1 MKRMFLT
8 LGSCLCMLAG
18 TVSAQTSAQA
28 KSTKAESLNFPLK
41 SPRLSLLAEGHFNAT
56 DYPGRYGVGGAAK
69 LMFTAQRNKD
79 VFNEYVITFRA
90 THSAPTNGGF
100 FKGFDGGNYDNISA
114 LVLTGGYRFNFG
126 VPRYMIHGF
135 SDDVG
140 GWFIEVNVG
149 AAYIHKDRT
158 LGPAIAPAVGYAIA
172 RKLDLVGTFIGE
184 WALKH
189 SSNKEAYP
197 APKFTR
203 NTNLL
208 ISSIGLQYNF

>member
-1 MKRMFLT
+1 MKRMFLALSGCFWLLT
-8 LGSCLCMLAG
+8 GNL
-18 TVSAQTSAQA
+18 SAQTN
-28 KSTKAESLNFPLK
+28 AENLSFPLK
-41 SPRLSLLAEGHFNAT
+41 SPRLSLLAEGNFNAT
-56 DYPGRYGVGGAAK
+56 DYPGRYGVGAAAK
-69 LMFTAQRNKD
+69 LMFTAHRNKD
-79 VFNEYVITFRA
+79 VFNEYVITLRA
-90 THSAPTNGGF
+90 THSAPTNGDF

-114 LVLTGGYRFNFG
+114 LLLTGGYRFNFG

-149 AAYIHKDRT
+149 AAYINKDRT

-172 RKLDLVGTFIGE
+172 PKLDLVGSFIGE
-184 WALKH
+184 WALR
-189 SSNKEAYP
+189 SSSDKEAYQ
-197 APKFTR
+197 APTFTR